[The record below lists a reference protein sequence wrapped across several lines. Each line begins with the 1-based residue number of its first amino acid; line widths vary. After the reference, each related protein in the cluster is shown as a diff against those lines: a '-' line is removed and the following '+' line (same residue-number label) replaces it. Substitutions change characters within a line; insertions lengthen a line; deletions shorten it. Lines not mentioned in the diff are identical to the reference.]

1 MKLFKTTPQ
10 PPDGYAILLDNL
22 KQTTAELQ
30 NTYAN
35 LENVVDPDLID
46 YYIYQAKAVQMR
58 YKFLLGCVKKIEG
71 NYSLPP
77 DRSHFTEILYKKAP
91 VTVHIHIIF
100 VYGTAR
106 ISHPCIYLLGI
117 FHKGCTLVLFR
128 HLYKRSIQPVHDMFR
143 FLHSIQPILVHRP

>member
-30 NTYAN
+30 NTYA
-35 LENVVDPDLID
+35 VDPDLID

-71 NYSLPP
+71 NYSLP
-77 DRSHFTEILYKKAP
+77 S
-91 VTVHIHIIF
+91 
-100 VYGTAR
+100 
-106 ISHPCIYLLGI
+106 
-117 FHKGCTLVLFR
+117 
-128 HLYKRSIQPVHDMFR
+128 
-143 FLHSIQPILVHRP
+143 